1 MKTAHRYTVTE
12 PEGGCRSIEITEA
25 RTAWALDELLAAGS
39 EGCTPLTT
47 PGPRWSSYV
56 HKLRHRHGLDVRTI
70 TEQHT
75 GEFAGHH
82 ARYVLASKVAK
93 AAEMTR
99 PQIVPGPPSSMTPAD
114 RGCCNELPR

>member
-1 MKTAHRYTVTE
+1 MKNARRYTVTE
-12 PEGGCRSIEITEA
+12 PEGSCRSIEITEA
-25 RTAWALDELLAAGS
+25 RTAWALDELLAAGDA
-39 EGCTPLTT
+39 GCTPLAT
-47 PGPRWSSYV
+47 PGPRWSSYI

-93 AAEMTR
+93 AADDDSPTDR
-99 PQIVPGPPSSMTPAD
+99 PRPALQHDAGRPGM
-114 RGCCNELPR
+114 LL

>member
-1 MKTAHRYTVTE
+1 MKNARHYTVIE

-25 RTAWALDELLAAGS
+25 RTAWALDELLAAG
-39 EGCTPLTT
+39 EKGCTPLTT

-82 ARYVLASKVAK
+82 ARYVLVSNVAK
-93 AAEMTR
+93 AADDGEQPTDPR
-99 PQIVPGPPSSMTPAD
+99 PAPQHDASRTGA
-114 RGCCNELPR
+114 LL